1 MTNEE
6 KKIVEDFRAKLRG
19 LSYCYDFDA
28 GERACRIAATYS
40 EGIETEEAKLALLA
54 AFREKFPAAGK
65 RAVQVFCRALRGGF
79 IR

>member
-1 MTNEE
+1 MTNKE
-6 KKIVEDFRAKLRG
+6 KKIVEDFRAELRG
-19 LSYCYDFDA
+19 LSYGYSFT
-28 GERACRIAATYS
+28 ACSIAATYS